1 MTDLP
6 RAVNT
11 EQLFL
16 AHQCEQLDRLADAIG
31 EQNELL
37 RQVLT
42 ARQAGPAEPERPAA
56 AEPAD
61 SGPVA
66 VKLREPEPPT
76 TSKSAPEPAELREP
90 APEPKPTRPARGG
103 RRSTKAS
110 T

>member
-1 MTDLP
+1 MPNLP
-6 RAVNT
+6 TAT
-11 EQLFL
+11 THEL
-16 AHQCEQLDRLADAIG
+16 EYLADHSTQLGRVADLLT

-42 ARQAGPAEPERPAA
+42 ARQTDPAGPEPEPA
-56 AEPAD
+56 EDNTPA
-61 SGPVA
+61 GPVP
-66 VKLREPEPPT
+66 VKLREPDPPRDP
-76 TSKSAPEPAELREP
+76 APAELREPEP